1 MPWTTSLIA
10 TLGLLFAFLG
20 KGIPR
25 MITAAS
31 RLQPAQA
38 VKDRVFLT
46 AGIAVLAA
54 ALTGLCLGLRLIGR

>member
-1 MPWTTSLIA
+1 
-10 TLGLLFAFLG
+10 
-20 KGIPR
+20 